1 MDGSVKNLLAAERE
15 AQKIIESAQD
25 ELKQIVAKAETSA
38 QTRINEVRQRYDSEL
53 QAQEDDVSNRL
64 AFSNSLI
71 YHIACKQSIISSRL
85 GERRTG

>member
-53 QAQEDDVSNRL
+53 QAQEDDVSDRDQP
-64 AFSNSLI
+64 FLI
-71 YHIACKQSIISSRL
+71 L
-85 GERRTG
+85 